1 MKISIIGG
9 GNAGCFTA
17 LYYSSQGKEVELI
30 HNPDVSPVTVGQG
43 TIPGALKLLH
53 NTTSFN
59 WYDNKVHA
67 TPKTGFLYDGWGKVN
82 DKVMHPF
89 PAENMAM
96 HFCPHEMQREIL
108 KSDCFKVIEGDVD
121 PKDVDADYVF
131 DCRGGLPNEYEELI
145 SPVNAVILGKP
156 NWNTLD
162 ALWTT
167 GVATPDG
174 WCFIIPMHLDSPSH
188 KESVGYVYNDTITP
202 QDEAQRNFLDLFDVE
217 ITRNLKF
224 NSYVAMNPIVDNRI
238 ILQGNRL
245 FFLEPLESTAVESY
259 LHWSR
264 VILYATEN
272 NISFHHLS
280 GVIKEYIRKIQN
292 FILWHYQFGSKYD
305 TPFWKYAKSLFSFD
319 PEFNNFVDTSIN
331 MNWDEAI
338 DFDNID
344 YKSLYAQWSAFSFK
358 YWHEGMNIH
367 KRE

>member
-1 MKISIIGG
+1 MKISIIGS

-30 HNPDVSPVTVGQG
+30 HNPDVLPVTVGQG

-82 DKVMHPF
+82 DNVMHPF

-131 DCRGGLPNEYEELI
+131 DCRGGLPNDYEELI

-156 NWNTLD
+156 NWNTID

-188 KESVGYVYNDTITP
+188 KESVGYVYNDTITS

-224 NSYVAMNPIVDNRI
+224 NSYVAKNPIVDNRI

-264 VILYATEN
+264 VILYAIEN

-319 PEFNNFVDTSIN
+319 SEFNNFVDTSIN